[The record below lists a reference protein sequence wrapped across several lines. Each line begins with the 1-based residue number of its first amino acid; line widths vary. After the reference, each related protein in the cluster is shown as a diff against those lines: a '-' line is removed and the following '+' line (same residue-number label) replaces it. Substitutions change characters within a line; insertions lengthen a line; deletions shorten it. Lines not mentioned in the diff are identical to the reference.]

1 MGKRNA
7 FLPSLCWKRVLSESW
22 PAATTTTN
30 AMTRCSGH
38 LQKWSPRPFMSSP
51 MQEGNVSSTDK
62 TSFQK
67 PQTGSWEWILGKH
80 VYFPDYIRQ
89 TTVHPDMLILSDHVG
104 TGCALGRTLDG
115 GSGEDA
121 CLIPGPLQKWRLLGP
136 LQPLK
141 WAVQVFVW
149 TFVLDFLLF

>member
-1 MGKRNA
+1 MPSFPLCAERGSSQSLGQQPL
-7 FLPSLCWKRVLSESW
+7 LPLMPW
-22 PAATTTTN
+22 PGAQGIC
-30 AMTRCSGH
+30 RSGH
-38 LQKWSPRPFMSSP
+38 QGHSCLHQCRKETSPPRTRLLSRSPRLAA
-51 MQEGNVSSTDK
+51 ENR
-62 TSFQK
+62 
-67 PQTGSWEWILGKH
+67 ILGKH
-80 VYFPDYIRQ
+80 LYFPDYIRQ